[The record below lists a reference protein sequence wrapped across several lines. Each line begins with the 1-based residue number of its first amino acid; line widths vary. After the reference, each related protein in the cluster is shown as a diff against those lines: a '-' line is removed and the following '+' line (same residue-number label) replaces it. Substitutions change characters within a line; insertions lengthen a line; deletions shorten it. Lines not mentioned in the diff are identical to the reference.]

1 MARMS
6 GAATVLFTAKGE
18 PTLYLKLISLHDAAS
33 RRDFLINQKNIPI
46 FCGILGCFSV
56 RVKAII

>member
-33 RRDFLINQKNIPI
+33 RRDFLINQK
-46 FCGILGCFSV
+46 
-56 RVKAII
+56 KQ